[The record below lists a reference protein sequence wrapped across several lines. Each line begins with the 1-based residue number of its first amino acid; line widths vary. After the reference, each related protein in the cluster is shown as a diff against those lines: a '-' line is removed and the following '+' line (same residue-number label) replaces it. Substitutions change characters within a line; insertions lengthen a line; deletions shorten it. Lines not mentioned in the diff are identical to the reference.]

1 MEQSIYNIVV
11 GLAGFLCA
19 WVLKTFNDELKERR
33 QADHA
38 LRNKV
43 QAIELLVA
51 GQYVRKD
58 DLEKFGDA
66 IFKRLDKMEERITS
80 ART

>member
-1 MEQSIYNIVV
+1 MEQTIFNIVLTLV
-11 GLAGFLCA
+11 GALGA
-19 WVLKTFNDELKERR
+19 WVLKSITEELKARR
-33 QADHA
+33 QADHD
-38 LRNKV
+38 LRNKL
-43 QAIELLVA
+43 QSIELLVA

-80 ART
+80 SRT